1 MAQETIRIKVSLVPP
16 TGHKEHI
23 SGTGAHQDKR
33 KKRKRTRNAEKRE
46 AIKYSKEG

>member
-23 SGTGAHQDKR
+23 SGTGAHQD
-33 KKRKRTRNAEKRE
+33 TRNAEKRE
-46 AIKYSKEG
+46 AIKYSKGG